1 MRPGFVGYGW
11 RVATWTTEMN
21 TNALND
27 EAAMALAIQASQT
40 ALDSGNMPFGAT
52 LLAADGA
59 LLHVAGNNQV
69 TSGDFTGHAEMV
81 LLREASMRLG
91 REALRGTT
99 VFASG
104 EPCAMCS
111 GTLFWA
117 GVRRVV
123 YAAAQQDIADCLGG
137 DTLPI
142 TSGQVLAG
150 ASREVAVE
158 GPLCR
163 DAAIAVLRRFK

>member
-1 MRPGFVGYGW
+1 MTDTAFLDDD
-11 RVATWTTEMN
+11 T
-21 TNALND
+21 
-27 EAAMALAIQASQT
+27 AMDLAIRASQQ
-40 ALDSGNMPFGAT
+40 ALEVGNMPFGAT

-69 TSGDFTGHAEMV
+69 TSGDCTGHAEMV

-104 EPCAMCS
+104 EPCPMCS
-111 GTLFWA
+111 GALFWA

-123 YAAAQQDIADCLGG
+123 YAASQQDIADCLGG
-137 DTLPI
+137 DTLAV
-142 TSGQVLAG
+142 TTAAVLGQG
-150 ASREVAVE
+150 SRAVAVE
-158 GPLCR
+158 GPLGR
-163 DAAIAVLRRFK
+163 AAAVAVLRRFN

>member
-1 MRPGFVGYGW
+1 MHDTPLDDD
-11 RVATWTTEMN
+11 T
-21 TNALND
+21 
-27 EAAMALAIQASQT
+27 AMDLAIRASQQ
-40 ALDSGNMPFGAT
+40 ALDAGNMPFGAT

-69 TSGDFTGHAEMV
+69 SSGDFSGHAEMV

-111 GTLFWA
+111 GALFWA

-123 YAAAQQDIADCLGG
+123 YAASQQDIADCLGG
-137 DTLPI
+137 DTLPLA
-142 TSGQVLAG
+142 SSAALAG
-150 ASREVAVE
+150 ASRAVAVD
-158 GPLCR
+158 GPLGR
-163 DAAIAVLRRFK
+163 EAALAVLRRFS